1 MDDIKIWDDVAEN
14 YEETLITEKTIIIL
28 QINIEQRLF

>member
-14 YEETLITEKTIIIL
+14 YEDNSYHGK
-28 QINIEQRLF
+28 NNN